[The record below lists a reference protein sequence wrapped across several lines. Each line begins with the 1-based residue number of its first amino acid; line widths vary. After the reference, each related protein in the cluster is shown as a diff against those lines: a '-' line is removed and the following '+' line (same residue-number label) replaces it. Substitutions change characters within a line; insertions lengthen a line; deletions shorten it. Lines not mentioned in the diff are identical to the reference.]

1 MLLNI
6 KAFKKDSSMRV
17 AINLVKEKKAL
28 ACVSAGNTGAL
39 MAIAKFVLKTLQGV
53 TRPAIITSF
62 PSRDENRVVRMID
75 LGANIDSSP
84 EILHQFAVMG
94 SVLASAVDNID
105 QPKVGLL
112 NVGEEDIKGNDV
124 VKDTAQMLLE
134 DSNINYKGYIEGD
147 DIFNNIVDIV
157 VCDGFVGNIS
167 LKSMEGMVNLV
178 SFYIKKELRRSLY
191 ARFVS
196 LLMVPVLKKFK
207 KRLDPG
213 RYNGASLIG
222 LNGIVIKSHGSAS
235 RDSFA
240 FAINEAIVQI
250 EKNVPELIKDH
261 VISILEK
268 VSKKESTK

>member
-1 MLLNI
+1 MLWEETKEFWLLFPLLLGCCI
-6 KAFKKDSSMRV
+6 KIRLCAWVLVGKEDVIREKIASYGKYSSSVSSRFTIHNATEQVLMSDMPSKALRSKKDSSMRV

-167 LKSMEGMVNLV
+167 LKSMEGMVN
-178 SFYIKKELRRSLY
+178 
-191 ARFVS
+191 
-196 LLMVPVLKKFK
+196 
-207 KRLDPG
+207 
-213 RYNGASLIG
+213 
-222 LNGIVIKSHGSAS
+222 
-235 RDSFA
+235 
-240 FAINEAIVQI
+240 
-250 EKNVPELIKDH
+250 
-261 VISILEK
+261 
-268 VSKKESTK
+268 